1 MLSSTQQFVTTMDA
15 KGVKYTYQGTTESGK
30 DRLVLRYSGDN
41 VSSMTLQFFFDADCE
56 SVAIRV
62 FDLVKFP
69 AEKLNNMYAAVNA
82 VNNRFRFA
90 KFCIDTS
97 DNTIQ
102 AELDTPFRSYD
113 VGEIC
118 MELTART
125 VDICDKAYPDLMK
138 AIWA

>member
-1 MLSSTQQFVTTMDA
+1 MGSPVGASTPQM
-15 KGVKYTYQGTTESGK
+15 
-30 DRLVLRYSGDN
+30 
-41 VSSMTLQFFFDADCE
+41 
-56 SVAIRV
+56 
-62 FDLVKFP
+62 P
-69 AEKLNNMYAAVNA
+69 PPWPAAVNA
-82 VNNRFRFA
+82 VNYRFRFA

-102 AELDTPFRSYD
+102 AELDTPFRAYD